1 MIDLQT
7 IVSLPHAVLHLMADV
22 VAFETEG
29 PALIVAHLSGEKNVM
44 IAFCLV
50 TIINI

>member
-22 VAFETEG
+22 VAFETKG
-29 PALIVAHLSGEKNVM
+29 PALIVAHLSGEKDVM
-44 IAFCLV
+44 IVFCLV
-50 TIINI
+50 TNHHL

>member
-1 MIDLQT
+1 MVDLQT

-22 VAFETEG
+22 VAFETKG
-29 PALIVAHLSGEKNVM
+29 PALIVAHLSGETDVM
-44 IAFCLV
+44 IMFCFV